1 MGSAFTCGELLRV
14 SCWKAT
20 VPYDA
25 PRLTVCSPKRYS
37 LIIPF
42 NFPVSFCCTARTWR
56 ALLHGQWHRE
66 VLPEMPEMLDNVIAP
81 CSAELQET
89 RKIEESDV
97 TIPFGD

>member
-1 MGSAFTCGELLRV
+1 M
-14 SCWKAT
+14 
-20 VPYDA
+20 
-25 PRLTVCSPKRYS
+25 
-37 LIIPF
+37 
-42 NFPVSFCCTARTWR
+42 R

-66 VLPEMPEMLDNVIAP
+66 VLPEMPEMPEMLDNVIAP